1 MIYYFSGTGNSEWVA
16 HEVAAK
22 TNDKAVNIAEFLK
35 YGNKEI
41 LTSKDDVIGF
51 VFPIY
56 AWGVPKPVLS
66 FIKQLQLSNA
76 TYRYAICTCGDEAG
90 LALNRLH
97 KTFPLT
103 SGWSIS
109 MPNNYIIMADLD
121 PVDIAKQ
128 KVNAAIHK
136 ITSISNSINKKEK
149 VWDTKKGSLSILK
162 SYVIY
167 PLFSMSANHTNSFT
181 AEQTCT
187 SCGLCEKV
195 CPLNNIKMSN
205 GKPEWSN
212 HCTQCLA
219 CIHHCPVKAIQF
231 GKGTKQRGRYTFKSF
246 SIVGSQIN

>member
-16 HEVAAK
+16 HEVATK
-22 TNDKAVNIAEFLK
+22 TNDKAVNMAEFLK
-35 YGNKEI
+35 NGNKEI
-41 LTSKDDVIGF
+41 LTSNDDVIGL

-66 FIKQLQLSNA
+66 FIKQLKLNNDS
-76 TYRYAICTCGDEAG
+76 YRYAICTCGDEAG

-97 KTFPLT
+97 KILPLN
-103 SGWSIS
+103 SAWSIS

-121 PVDIAKQ
+121 SMDIAKE
-128 KVNAAIHK
+128 KVNTAMNK
-136 ITSISNSINKKEK
+136 IPSICNSINKKEK

-162 SYVIY
+162 SYVIN
-167 PLFSMSANHTNSFT
+167 PLFSMSANHTKSFI
-181 AEQTCT
+181 AEMTCS

-195 CPLNNIKMSN
+195 CPLNNIKLLN

-219 CIHHCPVKAIQF
+219 CIHHCPVKAIQS
-231 GKGTKQRGRYTFKSF
+231 GKGTKQRGRYTFNSF
-246 SIVGSQIN
+246 RKGN